1 MPKPSIERSVVDR
14 ATNLGAADRRLIHL
28 WVPTWVP
35 FRLQFYCNGHS
46 RLARQLG
53 LRTSPSPRPTMRNV
67 STTLIQPGS
76 EFKLYCGALFGLVAG
91 GHSCP
96 RSVRVI
102 RGSVPPSC
110 LGSAKRYVT
119 DRSGA
124 GLQCIAQWAVET
136 VDTRDVARTE
146 EAPDEPIASQA
157 RTAFRALF
165 SVWAG

>member
-1 MPKPSIERSVVDR
+1 MSRHDVAALNDLADDELRPLEIEGTQMLLFRRGTTVHAVG
-14 ATNLGAADRRLIHL
+14 ATCPHAGAPLIEG
-28 WVPTWVP
+28 V
-35 FRLQFYCNGHS
+35 QDG
-46 RLARQLG
+46 ARIY
-53 LRTSPSPRPTMRNV
+53 TNRNV